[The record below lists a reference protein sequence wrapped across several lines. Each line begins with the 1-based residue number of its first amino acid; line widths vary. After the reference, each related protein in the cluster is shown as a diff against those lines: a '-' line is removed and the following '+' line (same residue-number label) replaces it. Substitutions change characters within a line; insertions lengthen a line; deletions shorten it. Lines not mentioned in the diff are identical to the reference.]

1 METDVLI
8 IGGGMAGGAMAA
20 LLADTGLRVR
30 VFDGA
35 PEPAAAEGEPGLR
48 VSALNE
54 ASHWL
59 LRSAGAWQRLPEER
73 VCAYTDMAVRDGDG
87 TGEVD
92 FQAGEAGADQL
103 GWILENAALVRALY
117 ETCRERDA
125 VHWETGVR
133 VTALVREEQGW
144 RAELADG
151 STRHARLLIG
161 ADGAHSRV
169 RDAAGI
175 PAPVRDSGH
184 YALVATLNT
193 ERAHGRCARQAFLD
207 SGPVALLPLFGDGH
221 QCSLVWSAPP
231 DEIERLAALDD
242 AAFAREL
249 TTATGAW
256 LGELQPASARA
267 HFPVRELHASDYSR
281 PGLALIG
288 DAAHVVHPL
297 AGQGINL
304 GLLDAGVLAEE
315 IERALNRGFAFDHE
329 SVLRRY
335 QRRRRGH
342 NAFMQNALRGFQ
354 FVFEQRAPAARWVRN
369 TGMRG
374 LNQLAPVKGA
384 LARQALGRDGDLP
397 ARARPRGATRNAHS
411 DDAEGA

>member
-1 METDVLI
+1 MTDATDDIVI
-8 IGGGMAGGAMAA
+8 IGGGMAGGSMAA

-30 VFDGA
+30 VLDGA
-35 PEPAAAEGEPGLR
+35 PEPVAPDGEPEQR
-48 VSALNE
+48 VSAINE

-59 LRSAGAWQRLPEER
+59 LRSVGAWQRLPGER
-73 VCAYTDMAVRDGDG
+73 VCAYTDMVVRDGDG

-92 FQAGEAGADQL
+92 FHAPEAGAEQL
-103 GWILENAALVRALY
+103 GWILENAVLVRALY
-117 ETCRERDA
+117 ESCAQRTQPA
-125 VHWETGVR
+125 WESGVR
-133 VTALVREEQGW
+133 VTALVREEGGW

-151 STRHARLLIG
+151 SLRRGRLLIG
-161 ADGAHSRV
+161 ADGANSRV

-184 YALVATLNT
+184 HALVATLQT
-193 ERAHGRCARQAFLD
+193 EIAHEHCARQVFLD
-207 SGPVALLPLFGDGH
+207 QGPVALLPLFGDGH

-242 AAFAREL
+242 DGFAREL
-249 TTATGAW
+249 TTATGGW
-256 LGELQPASARA
+256 LGRVSTASTRA
-267 HFPVRELHASDYSR
+267 HFPIRELHASDYSR
-281 PGLALIG
+281 SGLALIG
-288 DAAHVVHPL
+288 DAAHVIHPL

-304 GLLDAGVLAEE
+304 GLLDAAVLAEE
-315 IERALNRGFAFDHE
+315 IERARARGLAFDHE

-342 NAFMQNALRGFQ
+342 NAVMQNALRAFK
-354 FVFEQRAPAARWVRN
+354 FLFEQRAPAARWVRN

-374 LNQLAPVKGA
+374 LNQLTPLKGA

-397 ARARPRGATRNAHS
+397 HRARPAVRERSEPGPPA
-411 DDAEGA
+411 

>member
-1 METDVLI
+1 MTEHTDDILI

-20 LLADTGLRVR
+20 LLADTGLRIR
-30 VFDGA
+30 VLDGA
-35 PEPAAAEGEPGLR
+35 PEPAAPEGAPELR
-48 VSALNE
+48 VSAINE

-59 LRSAGAWQRLPEER
+59 LRSAGAWQRLPAGR
-73 VCAYTDMAVRDGDG
+73 VCAYTDMEVRDGDG

-92 FQAGEAGADQL
+92 FHAHEAGAEQL

-117 ETCRERDA
+117 DRCTERDRLQ
-125 VHWETGVR
+125 WESSVR
-133 VTALVREEQGW
+133 VTALAREDAGW

-151 STRHARLLIG
+151 SVRRARLLIG
-161 ADGAHSRV
+161 ADGANSRV
-169 RDAAGI
+169 RAAAGI

-184 YALVATLNT
+184 HALVATLQT
-193 ERAHGRCARQAFLD
+193 EIPHGHCARQVFLD
-207 SGPVALLPLFGDGH
+207 QGPVALLPLFGDGH

-231 DEIERLAALDD
+231 GEIERLAALDD
-242 AAFAREL
+242 DTLAREL
-249 TTATGAW
+249 TTTTASW
-256 LGELQPASARA
+256 LGRIEPASARA
-267 HFPVRELHASDYSR
+267 HFPIRELHASDYSR

-315 IERALNRGFAFDHE
+315 IERARGRGLAFDHE

-342 NAFMQNALRGFQ
+342 NALMQNALRGFQ

-374 LNQLAPVKGA
+374 LNRLAPLKGV

-397 ARARPRGATRNAHS
+397 ERARPGVLAREERRPSA
-411 DDAEGA
+411 

>member
-1 METDVLI
+1 
-8 IGGGMAGGAMAA
+8 MAGGALAA

-30 VFDGA
+30 VLDGA
-35 PEPAAAEGEPGLR
+35 PEPRAPDSEPERR

-59 LRSAGAWQRLPEER
+59 LRSVGAWQRLPHER

-92 FQAGEAGADQL
+92 FQAHEAGAEQL

-117 ETCRERDA
+117 ECCA
-125 VHWETGVR
+125 GSVQPVWESGVR
-133 VTALVREEQGW
+133 VTALAREDDGW
-144 RAELADG
+144 RVDLADHG
-151 STRHARLLIG
+151 TRRARLLIG
-161 ADGAHSRV
+161 ADGANSRV

-175 PAPVRDSGH
+175 PAPGRDSGH
-184 YALVATLNT
+184 HALVATLHT
-193 ERAHGRCARQAFLD
+193 EIGHGHCARQVFRD
-207 SGPVALLPLFGDGH
+207 QGPVALLPLFGDGH

-231 DEIERLAALDD
+231 DEIARLAALDD
-242 AAFAREL
+242 DGFAREL
-249 TTATGAW
+249 TTATGGW
-256 LGELQPASARA
+256 LGRLSVASSRA
-267 HFPVRELHASDYSR
+267 HFPIRELHASEYGRS
-281 PGLALIG
+281 GLALVG
-288 DAAHVVHPL
+288 DAAHVIHPL

-304 GLLDAGVLAEE
+304 GLLDAAVLAEE
-315 IERALNRGFAFDHE
+315 IERARARGLAFDHE

-342 NAFMQNALRGFQ
+342 NAVMQNALRGFK
-354 FVFEQRAPAARWVRN
+354 FVFEQRAPVARWVRN

-374 LNQLAPVKGA
+374 LNQLTPVKGV

-397 ARARPRGATRNAHS
+397 ERARPDPRAPGEPDPFA
-411 DDAEGA
+411 